1 MSCVDVGTSFDDHP
15 VTRMQSRR
23 ATSSR
28 TRCGFSHSNLDVLT
42 TWSQTPNAY
51 PAAKLLKP
59 RPNFATFQVI
69 APGLVDTTAARV
81 EDPKLIA
88 ESLLRYVRAWASG
101 GQEGGGECRGFS
113 FGAF

>member
-1 MSCVDVGTSFDDHP
+1 MWVQALTTTP
-15 VTRMQSRR
+15 SRGCSPEGLLQ
-23 ATSSR
+23 AAP
-28 TRCGFSHSNLDVLT
+28 GAAFSHSNLDVLT

-88 ESLLRYVRAWASG
+88 ESLLRYVRAWAFGFMGEVFGRGAGRRG
-101 GQEGGGECRGFS
+101 GM
-113 FGAF
+113 